1 MNTTQHR
8 RCWPASP
15 RRDGF
20 IVLVV
25 MIVIVMITLAGL
37 SFVLTLSTENKAVH
51 RQGDQLQLDEA
62 LASGME
68 LLKAFCSQ
76 SAQLREESGGTQDNA
91 AVFGN
96 LVMPGDGGARDVLQL
111 SIISPAF
118 DGQAGDVV
126 RFGLQNES
134 ARLNLGVL
142 ADWERR
148 VPGSAAAA
156 LLQLPGMSESTAAAI
171 LDWLDAD
178 GQPRPGGAEA
188 EYYAGLGLPY
198 EPRNGVPALL
208 EELLLVRDVSRQ
220 ALFGADAN
228 FDFQV
233 DAGESQ
239 AAAANPTGSSE
250 DSLPWARL
258 MTVTGAERNLTFAG
272 KPRIHLNERDLK
284 RLHAQLTETLD
295 QPWADFV
302 IAYRQF
308 GPSADSTASPPAKE
322 ARRMRAPQ
330 NRNRSR
336 KLRSSQGQA
345 AESPLDL
352 SAPARFE
359 IECVLDLVGVTVM
372 LPTEAAG
379 GAAEAAGETA
389 ATAEE
394 TDGAAGATAAAER
407 WLACPLKE
415 DSPELREQL
424 PRLADLTTTTDQA
437 VIPGRVNLNEAPRC
451 VLLGVPGLDPGTV
464 DRILALRSTIADDS
478 DLARRHALWLWTE
491 GLVDRTAMRALWPY
505 VTGGGDVFRA
515 QLVAQ
520 RQGTGRTAR
529 AEAVV
534 DATQS
539 PPRQVYWRNLTLWG
553 GTFSKES
560 LGLDAS
566 VDSVPPARRGSAAGT
581 SREDP

>member
-1 MNTTQHR
+1 LDQDWIAMNTTWHR
-8 RCWPASP
+8 RYWRTPP

-91 AVFGN
+91 AAFGN

-111 SIISPAF
+111 SIVSPAA

-142 ADWERR
+142 ADWDRR

-156 LLQLPGMSESTAAAI
+156 LLQLPGMSEPTAAAI

-272 KPRIHLNERDLK
+272 KPRIHLNEGDLK
-284 RLHAQLTETLD
+284 KLHAQLTETLD

-308 GPSADSTASPPAKE
+308 GPSADNTASPPAKE
-322 ARRMRAPQ
+322 ARRTRAPQ
-330 NRNRSR
+330 NRDRSR

-352 SAPARFE
+352 SAPAKFE

-372 LPTEAAG
+372 LPAGTAG
-379 GAAEAAGETA
+379 GTAGTAGETDGAAGETA
-389 ATAEE
+389 A
-394 TDGAAGATAAAER
+394 AER
-407 WLACPLKE
+407 SLACPLTE
-415 DSPELREQL
+415 DSPDLREQL

-437 VIPGRVNLNEAPRC
+437 VIPGRVNINEAPRC
-451 VLLGVPGLDPGTV
+451 VLLGVPGLDPGIV
-464 DRILALRSTIADDS
+464 DRILALRTTVADDS

-491 GLVDRTAMRALWPY
+491 GLVDRAAMRALWPF

-566 VDSVPPARRGSAAGT
+566 VDGEPPAR
-581 SREDP
+581 